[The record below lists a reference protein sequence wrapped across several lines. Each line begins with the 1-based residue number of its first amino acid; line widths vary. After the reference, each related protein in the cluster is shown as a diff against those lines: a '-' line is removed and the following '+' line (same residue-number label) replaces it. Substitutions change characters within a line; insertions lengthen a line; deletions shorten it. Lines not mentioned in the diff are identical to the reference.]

1 MEGKLM
7 VRYYLVENS
16 DTHVVYEY
24 YPEDKKDK
32 QPGIITIDR
41 VSERI
46 ELTTPA
52 EGDFKKII
60 DEEGA
65 RLICTEIFDSLEE
78 IDLEVAKVAGTSY
91 WMYYNH
97 AQRRI
102 VEEYNNGVIKEKGM
116 AAWY

>member
-1 MEGKLM
+1 M

-24 YPEDKKDK
+24 YPEDIKDK
-32 QPGIITIDR
+32 QPGIITIDK
-41 VSERI
+41 VNEKI

-52 EGDFKKII
+52 EGDIKMII

-65 RLICTEIFDSLEE
+65 RLICNEIFDSPERIEE
-78 IDLEVAKVAGTSY
+78 EVAAVAGTRY
-91 WMYYNH
+91 WMYYDH

-102 VEEYNNGVIKEKGM
+102 VEDYNNGLIRESGM
-116 AAWY
+116 VTWY